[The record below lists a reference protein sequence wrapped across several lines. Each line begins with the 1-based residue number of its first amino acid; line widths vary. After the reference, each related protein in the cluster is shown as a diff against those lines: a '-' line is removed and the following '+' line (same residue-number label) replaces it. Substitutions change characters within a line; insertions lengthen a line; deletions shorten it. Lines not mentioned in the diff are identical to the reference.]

1 MFGASSL
8 SYWLV
13 GGVILIVLENLFHRY
28 GSTVALDGV
37 SLEVSEKDN
46 IFCLM
51 GPNGAGKTTLVKILS
66 TQLKPTRGN
75 AYVLGFDVIT
85 EANKIRNKIAILPQE
100 ARPLNEATPWEMVY
114 WYLVSR
120 GESFSEVRQRTERV
134 LKELNLW
141 EYRNM
146 PCLKLSGGLKRRVL
160 LALSIATNAELIFL
174 DEPTLGLDPVS
185 KRETWKLLLEL
196 KRETFFFVTTNAG
209 LEAESLAKT
218 VAIINKGKL
227 MVKGDPMD
235 LKARTY
241 KYKSIFTDNVKID
254 GVIEFGD
261 KKILYFNEFEEISG
275 VLRKLK
281 SYSIQPTDLEDA
293 FIALLGGEK

>member
-1 MFGASSL
+1 M
-8 SYWLV
+8 
-13 GGVILIVLENLFHRY
+13 IVLENLFHRY

-37 SLEVSEKDN
+37 NLEVSEKDN

-51 GPNGAGKTTLVKILS
+51 GPNGAGKTTLIKILT
-66 TQLKPTRGN
+66 TQLKPTRGK

-85 EANKIRNKIAILPQE
+85 EANEIRNKIAILPQE

-120 GESFSEVRQRTERV
+120 GESFSEAKQRTERA

-141 EYRNM
+141 GYRNI

-196 KRETFFFVTTNAG
+196 KRETFFFVTTNIG

-218 VAIINKGKL
+218 VAIINKGKIIAN
-227 MVKGDPMD
+227 GDPMR

-241 KYKSIFTDNVKID
+241 RYKLIFTDDVEVD
-254 GVIEFGD
+254 GVIKFGD
-261 KKILYFNEFEEISG
+261 RKILYFNEFEEISR
-275 VLRKLK
+275 VLQKLK

-293 FIALLGGEK
+293 FVALLEGEK